1 MKKAIVTLCAIVAF
15 STTLM
20 AAGRVDSVRY
30 LTTKAGQN
38 WFISAQGTANWWK
51 GSLMTPANFKNYNTI
66 NPEVGF
72 GGGIAAGKW
81 INHKFGVRVAYDVNR
96 AHSYIWGRHLGDGG
110 KSYQFLYNNTK
121 CVDEGADIWTTSFIY
136 HNLHGDVMF
145 SPIDFFQGY
154 YNPKR
159 VYTPVIYVGMG
170 CAAVGPNVFVTQT
183 LINNNNKNK
192 EKQGLNFEMSFDAG
206 LMNNF
211 RINDYLD
218 INLELKYSLQR
229 WNIDSWG
236 NEYNGTFYNN
246 GEQAIFNQ
254 HIGQYEPDED
264 GNMPSAIR
272 SKRIDQS
279 FAVGLGLTY
288 YIGGRI
294 YELPYNYEKEM
305 NEMRDRMKN
314 LEDELA
320 NAAAAVPV
328 PVPVAGDTVF
338 VNVNKIDAI
347 SYPFS
352 IFFNLDSYE
361 LMSKRDLVNLQELAK
376 VAKEQGYKLRLRGSC
391 DSATAS
397 PEYNQRLSENR
408 CRKVQDEL
416 IKLGFPEND
425 IVLEPV
431 GGVKELN
438 PTEFDRRVLIDVI
451 KYNDKK

>member
-38 WFISAQGTANWWK
+38 WFISVDGNIDWWK
-51 GSLMTPANFKNYNTI
+51 GSIQYPTGNYNAI
-66 NPEVGF
+66 QWAKPDF
-72 GGGIAAGKW
+72 GGSINVGKW
-81 INHKFGVRVAYDVNR
+81 INHKIALRLSYDIN
-96 AHSYIWGRHLGDGG
+96 GG
-110 KSYQFLYNNTK
+110 KSWNNNTGVN
-121 CVDEGADIWTTSFIY
+121 CGHHWMFPENWPAGEWHLNQFIY
-136 HNLHGDVMF
+136 HNLHIDGLF

-154 YNPKR
+154 YNPNR
-159 VYTPVIYVGMG
+159 VYTPVIYAGMG
-170 CAAVGPNVFVTQT
+170 GACVSDNILVLTS
-183 LINNNNKNK
+183 KHRD
-192 EKQGLNFEMSFDAG
+192 FEMSFAAG
-206 LMNNF
+206 LINNF

-218 INLELKYSLQR
+218 LHLDLKYSLQR
-229 WNIDSWG
+229 WSIDSWS
-236 NEYNGTFYNN
+236 NEVNGYLYSDGTPAIKVVDPDGTAHYIDNPIT
-246 GEQAIFNQ
+246 GEKPVYYGSN
-254 HIGQYEPDED
+254 
-264 GNMPSAIR
+264 R
-272 SKRIDQS
+272 VDQNFS
-279 FAVGLGLTY
+279 VGLGLTY

-294 YELPYNYEKEM
+294 YELPYNYENEM
-305 NEMRDRMKN
+305 KEMRDRIQN
-314 LEDELA
+314 LENEL
-320 NAAAAVPV
+320 AAAAVPV

-408 CRKVQDEL
+408 CRKIQDEL
-416 IKLGFPEND
+416 IKLGFPESD